1 MMGISLLLVFCSAS
15 NCYLPL
21 LSSLLTL
28 PVYLS
33 KVSCSFY
40 WSWRRDCRHVRR
52 WVWGR
57 GDRRALTSTLSLKPL
72 QIVPPPAYFPS
83 FCPHSHTCVH
93 WCDEYSLRW
102 TSPDSGHQ
110 SLFELAQF
118 LLILGASRCLAVT
131 SSPCPQVCDASLTL
145 DLWYRLPEVSG
156 QPFCT
161 RLLDSR
167 LAKPFLTTPPTP
179 PHPQTQNK
187 GLVIDCY
194 VVRKKMYTENHVTVR
209 NRAEDL
215 IESQHTAESF

>member
-72 QIVPPPAYFPS
+72 QIVPPPTYFPS

-118 LLILGASRCLAVT
+118 LLTLGASRCLAGNVLSM
-131 SSPCPQVCDASLTL
+131 SSGVWCQSDTWPLIS
-145 DLWYRLPEVSG
+145 
-156 QPFCT
+156 
-161 RLLDSR
+161 
-167 LAKPFLTTPPTP
+167 TPRGFWPTIL
-179 PHPQTQNK
+179 HQTA
-187 GLVIDCY
+187 
-194 VVRKKMYTENHVTVR
+194 R
-209 NRAEDL
+209 
-215 IESQHTAESF
+215 